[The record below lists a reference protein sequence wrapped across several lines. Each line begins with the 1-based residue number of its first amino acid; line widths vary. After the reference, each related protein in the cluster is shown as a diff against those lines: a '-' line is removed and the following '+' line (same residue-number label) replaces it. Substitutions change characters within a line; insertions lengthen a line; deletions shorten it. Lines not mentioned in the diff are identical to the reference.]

1 MAAIA
6 AAAVSTVGSVV
17 QNWLTNEKAEDEN
30 RTKVDLAVVEA
41 TGQIGRLLALT
52 YLFGGDAAVAV
63 GLAEVEAVTAYKT
76 AMAEATPAWEAAAKK
91 AAIFGMWGGSERA
104 ISRAGKARARKRA
117 KDKPDTNTAGE
128 DTDTPASGPAA
139 RGA

>member
-1 MAAIA
+1 MSAIA
-6 AAAVSTVGSVV
+6 AAAVSTVGGVV
-17 QNWLTNEKAEDEN
+17 KDWLGNEKAEDEN
-30 RTKVDLAVVEA
+30 RTDVDLAVVEA
-41 TGQIGRLLALT
+41 TGQIGRILALT
-52 YLFGGDAAVAV
+52 YLFGPDFAVAV
-63 GLAEVEAVTAYKT
+63 GLAEPEAVTAYKA

-104 ISRAGKARARKRA
+104 ISRAGKARGRKKR
-117 KDKPDTNTAGE
+117 KPDTNTAGA